1 MEHKGH
7 SVFSSSLSHERVR
20 RDRQTEL
27 GEAGRRAWHLRHPT
41 PAQRC
46 PGLYPLGLP
55 VPLKN
60 AGSSSLTERQPLA
73 PLPGHTL
80 VPGPSIFGPP
90 GPESDKKGTA
100 AGHVCPRGT
109 RCSIKGH
116 ARFCDLSDGH
126 RDLRTERGR
135 LLLRGCHARSPLPGL
150 GKAAGRLR
158 SACVQTAERLFPGSC
173 SFEGRGGGGGQA
185 KVSHVTADPACSVLN
200 DSHRRGG
207 GTLRREAAFSKTA
220 LAQRPLS
227 SRDIAK
233 GSCFERTH
241 SKQKRA

>member
-1 MEHKGH
+1 MVRGLGTPRSEHKGH

-158 SACVQTAERLFPGSC
+158 SARVQTAERLFPGSC
-173 SFEGRGGGGGQA
+173 SFEGQGAPGKSQSRHSG
-185 KVSHVTADPACSVLN
+185 SSLLH
-200 DSHRRGG
+200 
-207 GTLRREAAFSKTA
+207 
-220 LAQRPLS
+220 AQRQPQEG
-227 SRDIAK
+227 RGNPAK
-233 GSCFERTH
+233 GGSLLKNSSCPTTSE
-241 SKQKRA
+241 Q

>member
-1 MEHKGH
+1 MVRGLGTPRLEHKGH

-116 ARFCDLSDGH
+116 GRFCDLSDGH

-150 GKAAGRLR
+150 GKAAGHLR
-158 SACVQTAERLFPGSC
+158 SARVQTAERPFLGSC
-173 SFEGRGGGGGQA
+173 SFEGRGAPGKSQSRHGGFSLLHAQQQPQEG
-185 KVSHVTADPACSVLN
+185 
-200 DSHRRGG
+200 RGN
-207 GTLRREAAFSKTA
+207 
-220 LAQRPLS
+220 P
-227 SRDIAK
+227 AK
-233 GSCFERTH
+233 GGSLFKNSSCPTTSE
-241 SKQKRA
+241 Q